1 MKLTPRKFTGIIIC
15 VLLIVITVIWFFLQ
29 QRAVPVTL
37 ITVPVR
43 TGNIE
48 NTVLAAGKLDAIE
61 RVNVGAQVTGQVK
74 NLTVK
79 TGDRVT
85 KGQLIADI
93 DDLQQKNNLRNAEA
107 ALDQVK
113 AEKITK
119 DAQLRQAELKFKRQR
134 NMLRDDAGSREEFE
148 SAETA
153 LATAQADILSLKSR
167 MVQSQIE
174 VDKKKLELSYTRVTA
189 PMDGMVIAVV
199 TRQGQTVNAEQS
211 APTIVKIAQLDTMT
225 VHTQISEADI
235 TRVYP
240 GQKAWFTIFSEPDRR
255 YEATLRMVEPAPDSV
270 LKEDNSNSTGTPGNT
285 SVYYSALLDV
295 PNPENRLRIAMTA
308 QVSLLISEAKNV
320 LLIPAAAVTTTADN
334 RQEVLVINASGIPEP
349 REISTGITNNI
360 DIQILSGLQEGEEVV
375 IPQTVT
381 PQTGDSTL

>member
-1 MKLTPRKFTGIIIC
+1 MKLTPRTFTGIIIC
-15 VLLIVITVIWFFLQ
+15 VLLIVTAVWFFLQ
-29 QRAVPVTL
+29 QRTVPVAL
-37 ITVPVR
+37 ITTPVR

-48 NTVLAAGKLDAIE
+48 NTVLAAGKLDAVE

-74 NLTVK
+74 NLKVK

-85 KGQLIADI
+85 KDQLIADI

-119 DAQLRQAELKFKRQR
+119 DAQLRQAESKFKRQR

-189 PMDGMVIAVV
+189 PMDGVVIAVV
-199 TRQGQTVNAEQS
+199 TRSGQTVNAEQS

-235 TRVYP
+235 TRVFP

-270 LKEDNSNSTGTPGNT
+270 LKEDNSNSGGTTGNA

-334 RQEVLVINASGIPEP
+334 RQEVMVINASGIPEP

-360 DIQILSGLQEGEEVV
+360 DIQILSGLREGEEVV
-375 IPQTVT
+375 IPQTIM
-381 PQTGDSTL
+381 PDTGDSNL

>member
-1 MKLTPRKFTGIIIC
+1 MKLTLRKFTGIIIC

-74 NLTVK
+74 NLNVK
-79 TGDRVT
+79 TGDRVI

-107 ALDQVK
+107 ALGQVK

-134 NMLRDDAGSREEFE
+134 SMLRDDAGSREEFE

-167 MVQSQIE
+167 MVQAQIE

-189 PMDGMVIAVV
+189 PMDGIVIAVV
-199 TRQGQTVNAEQS
+199 TRSGQTVNAEQS

-240 GQKAWFTIFSEPDRR
+240 GQKAWFTIFSEPDHR
-255 YEATLRMVEPAPDSV
+255 YEAILRVVEPAPDSV
-270 LKEDNSNSTGTPGNT
+270 LKEDNSNSSGTPGNA

-295 PNPENRLRIAMTA
+295 PNPENQLRIAMTA

-334 RQEVLVINASGIPEP
+334 RQEVMVINASGIPEP

-360 DIQILSGLQEGEEVV
+360 DIQILSGLREGEEVV

>member
-1 MKLTPRKFTGIIIC
+1 MKLTSRKFTGIIIC
-15 VLLIVITVIWFFLQ
+15 VLLIVTAIWFFLQ
-29 QRAVPVTL
+29 QHAVPVTL
-37 ITVPVR
+37 ITAPVR

-48 NTVLAAGKLDAIE
+48 NTVLAAGKLDAVE
-61 RVNVGAQVTGQVK
+61 RVNVGARVTGQVK
-74 NLTVK
+74 DLKVK

-85 KGQLIADI
+85 KDQLIADI
-93 DDLQQKNNLRNAEA
+93 DDLQQKNNLRIAEA
-107 ALDQVK
+107 ELDQTK
-113 AEKITK
+113 ADKIAK

-134 NMLRDDAGSREEFE
+134 NMLRDDASSREEFE
-148 SAETA
+148 SAETT
-153 LATAQADILSLKSR
+153 LTTTRADILSLQSR
-167 MVQSQIE
+167 MVKAQME

-189 PMDGMVIAVV
+189 PMDGIVIAVV

-270 LKEDNSNSTGTPGNT
+270 LKEDNSNSSGTPGNA

-334 RQEVLVINASGIPEP
+334 RQEVMVINASGIPEP
-349 REISTGITNNI
+349 REVTTGITNNI

-375 IPQTVT
+375 IPQAVIL
-381 PQTGDSTL
+381 QTGDSTL

>member
-1 MKLTPRKFTGIIIC
+1 MKLTSRKFTGIIIC
-15 VLLIVITVIWFFLQ
+15 VLLIVTAIWFFLQ
-29 QRAVPVTL
+29 QHAVPVTL
-37 ITVPVR
+37 ITAPVR

-48 NTVLAAGKLDAIE
+48 NTVLAAGKLDAVE
-61 RVNVGAQVTGQVK
+61 RVNVGARVTGQVK
-74 NLTVK
+74 DLKVK

-85 KGQLIADI
+85 KDQLIADI
-93 DDLQQKNNLRNAEA
+93 DDLQQKNNLRIAEA
-107 ALDQVK
+107 ELDQTK
-113 AEKITK
+113 ADKIAK

-134 NMLRDDAGSREEFE
+134 NMLRDDASSREEFE
-148 SAETA
+148 SAETT
-153 LATAQADILSLKSR
+153 LATTRADILSLQSR
-167 MVQSQIE
+167 MVKAQME

-189 PMDGMVIAVV
+189 PMDGIVIAVV

-270 LKEDNSNSTGTPGNT
+270 LKEDNSNSSGTPGNA

-334 RQEVLVINASGIPEP
+334 RQEVMVINASGIPEL
-349 REISTGITNNI
+349 REVTTGITNNI
-360 DIQILSGLQEGEEVV
+360 DIQILSGLREGEEVV
-375 IPQTVT
+375 IPQAVIL
-381 PQTGDSTL
+381 QTGDSTL

>member
-1 MKLTPRKFTGIIIC
+1 MKLTLRKFTGIIIC
-15 VLLIVITVIWFFLQ
+15 VLLIVITVTWFFLQ
-29 QRAVPVTL
+29 QRTVPVTL

-93 DDLQQKNNLRNAEA
+93 DDLQQKNNLRIAEA
-107 ALDQVK
+107 ELDQAK
-113 AEKITK
+113 ADKIAK
-119 DAQLRQAELKFKRQR
+119 DAQLRRAELKFKRQR
-134 NMLRDDAGSREEFE
+134 NMLRDDSGSREEFE
-148 SAETA
+148 SAETT
-153 LATAQADILSLKSR
+153 LATTRADILSLQSR
-167 MVQSQIE
+167 IVKAQIE

-240 GQKAWFTIFSEPDRR
+240 GQKAWFTIFSEPDHR
-255 YEATLRMVEPAPDSV
+255 YEAILRMVEPAPDSV
-270 LKEDNSNSTGTPGNT
+270 LKEDNSNSGGTPGNA

-308 QVSLLISEAKNV
+308 QVSLLINEAKNV

-349 REISTGITNNI
+349 RDISTGITNNI
-360 DIQILSGLQEGEEVV
+360 DIQILSGLREGEEVV
-375 IPQTVT
+375 IPQTVI

>member
-1 MKLTPRKFTGIIIC
+1 MKLTLRKFTGIIIC

-29 QRAVPVTL
+29 QRAVPAAL
-37 ITVPVR
+37 ITAPVR

-74 NLTVK
+74 DLKVK

-85 KGQLIADI
+85 KDQLIADI
-93 DDLQQKNNLRNAEA
+93 DDLQQKNNLRIAEA
-107 ALDQVK
+107 ELDQAK
-113 AEKITK
+113 ADKIAK

-134 NMLRDDAGSREEFE
+134 NMLRDDSGSREEFE
-148 SAETA
+148 SAETT
-153 LATAQADILSLKSR
+153 LATTRADILSLQSR
-167 MVQSQIE
+167 IVKAQIE

-240 GQKAWFTIFSEPDRR
+240 GQKAWFTIFSEPDHR
-255 YEATLRMVEPAPDSV
+255 YEAILRMVEPAPDSV
-270 LKEDNSNSTGTPGNT
+270 LKEDNSNSGGTPGNA

-334 RQEVLVINASGIPEP
+334 RQEVLVINASGMPEP
-349 REISTGITNNI
+349 REIATGITNNI
-360 DIQILSGLQEGEEVV
+360 DIQILSGLREGEEVV
-375 IPQTVT
+375 IPQTVI
-381 PQTGDSTL
+381 PQTGDSNL

>member
-1 MKLTPRKFTGIIIC
+1 MKLTLRKFTGIIIC
-15 VLLIVITVIWFFLQ
+15 VLLIVITVTWFFLQ
-29 QRAVPVTL
+29 QRTVPVTL

-93 DDLQQKNNLRNAEA
+93 DDLQQKNNLRIAEA
-107 ALDQVK
+107 ELDQAK
-113 AEKITK
+113 ADKIAK
-119 DAQLRQAELKFKRQR
+119 DAQLRRAELKFKRQR
-134 NMLRDDAGSREEFE
+134 NMLRDDSGSREEFE
-148 SAETA
+148 SAETT
-153 LATAQADILSLKSR
+153 LATTRADILSLQSR
-167 MVQSQIE
+167 IVKAQIE

-240 GQKAWFTIFSEPDRR
+240 GQKAWFTIFSEPDHR
-255 YEATLRMVEPAPDSV
+255 YEAILRMVEPAPDSV
-270 LKEDNSNSTGTPGNT
+270 LKEDNSNSGGTPGNA

-349 REISTGITNNI
+349 RDISTGITNNI
-360 DIQILSGLQEGEEVV
+360 DIQILSGLREGEEVV
-375 IPQTVT
+375 IPQTVI

>member
-15 VLLIVITVIWFFLQ
+15 VMLIIVAIWFFLPP
-29 QRAVPVTL
+29 RAVPEAL
-37 ITVPVR
+37 ITAPVR

-74 NLTVK
+74 NLKVK

-107 ALDQVK
+107 ALDLVK

-119 DAQLRQAELKFKRQR
+119 EAQLRQAESKFKRQR
-134 NMLRDDAGSREEFE
+134 NMLRDDAGSREDFE
-148 SAETA
+148 SAETG
-153 LATAQADILSLKSR
+153 LAIARADILSLKSR

-189 PMDGMVIAVV
+189 PMDGIVIAVV
-199 TRQGQTVNAEQS
+199 TRSGQTVNAEQS

-240 GQKAWFTIFSEPDRR
+240 GQKAWFTIFSEPDRH
-255 YEATLRMVEPAPDSV
+255 YDATLRVVEPAPDSV
-270 LKEDNSNSTGTPGNT
+270 LKEDNGNSGGTTGNA

-320 LLIPAAAVTTTADN
+320 LLIPAAAVTTTPDN
-334 RQEVLVINASGIPEP
+334 RQEVMVINASGIPEP
-349 REISTGITNNI
+349 RKVTTGITNNI
-360 DIQILSGLQEGEEVV
+360 DIQILSGLREGEEVV
-375 IPQTVT
+375 IPQIIM
-381 PQTGDSTL
+381 PDTGDSNL

>member
-1 MKLTPRKFTGIIIC
+1 MKLTLRKFTGIIIC

-29 QRAVPVTL
+29 QRAVPAAL

-74 NLTVK
+74 DLKVK

-85 KGQLIADI
+85 KDQLIADI
-93 DDLQQKNNLRNAEA
+93 DDLQQKNNLRIAEA
-107 ALDQVK
+107 ELDQAK
-113 AEKITK
+113 ADKIAK

-134 NMLRDDAGSREEFE
+134 NMLRDDSGSREEFE
-148 SAETA
+148 SAETT
-153 LATAQADILSLKSR
+153 LATTRADILSLQSR
-167 MVQSQIE
+167 IVKAQIE

-240 GQKAWFTIFSEPDRR
+240 GQKAWFTIFSEPDHR
-255 YEATLRMVEPAPDSV
+255 YEAILRMVEPAPDSV
-270 LKEDNSNSTGTPGNT
+270 LKEDNSNSGGTPGNA

-334 RQEVLVINASGIPEP
+334 RQEVMVINASGIPEP

-360 DIQILSGLQEGEEVV
+360 DIQILSGLREGEEVV
-375 IPQTVT
+375 IPQTVI
-381 PQTGDSTL
+381 PQTGDSNL